1 MNFFLIIALMR
12 CNSLLICDIQFYPS
26 ESQHFPILHLKNAIA
41 ITLNIAIYR
50 DQGGT
55 LKEIAQR
62 KHQQAQNN
70 YGLSKSRTAFS
81 TILLIYMITK
91 CHHLKRMMHK

>member
-70 YGLSKSRTAFS
+70 YGLEKVAP
-81 TILLIYMITK
+81 LQHYITYL
-91 CHHLKRMMHK
+91 HDHEMPSLEAHDA